1 MCVRCEGRSVE
12 AVDETIGVGKYQVR
26 SDSLRQSLLVFHYP
40 RYCQGLVPTEFLSL
54 AQWKRFLYEASR
66 TFLRL
71 APHSLSGGLIQRLF
85 EGDSALF
92 YGVPDQPFHIG
103 I

>member
-1 MCVRCEGRSVE
+1 M
-12 AVDETIGVGKYQVR
+12 GVGKYQVR
-26 SDSLRQSLLVFHYP
+26 SDSLRQSLLVFHCP

-54 AQWKRFLYEASR
+54 PQWKRFLYEASR

-71 APHSLSGGLIQRLF
+71 APQSLSGGLIRSLF
-85 EGDSALF
+85 EGDSAPF
-92 YGVPDQPFHIG
+92 HGVPDQRFHIG